1 MNVTQGNQKGTEM
14 KKLIVLRQGDV
25 LLTRVASIPAGA
37 KEANHAQDGIVLAWG
52 EVTGHR
58 HLVLTEDKAPK
69 ARMWDAG
76 AERYL
81 QVLETT
87 ALQHEEHAAIPLE
100 PGVYKVVQQRQYA
113 PQGIQ
118 NVSD

>member
-1 MNVTQGNQKGTEM
+1 M
-14 KKLIVLRQGDV
+14 KVQQIFRQGDV
-25 LLTRVASIPAGA
+25 LLISVDLIPPGV
-37 KEANHAQDGIVLAWG
+37 KEADHAKDGIVLAWG

-58 HLVLTEDKAPK
+58 HLVLTEPNAPK

-87 ALQHEEHAAIPLE
+87 ELRHEEHAEIKLK
-100 PGVYKVVQQRQYA
+100 PGVYRVILQREYHPDEIRQ
-113 PQGIQ
+113 
-118 NVSD
+118 VTD

>member
-1 MNVTQGNQKGTEM
+1 M
-14 KKLIVLRQGDV
+14 KVQQIFRQGDV

-100 PGVYKVVQQRQYA
+100 PGVYKVTAQREYHPEA
-113 PQGIQ
+113 IR
-118 NVSD
+118 NVVD